1 MLNRNEMHSMMKLR
15 NKRKDKEAQEQFY
28 TWYNTLTPDDKRQ
41 FDKFCRKST
50 YISIAAVVIIFGL
63 IGSCMFGG
71 GKNSSPTPTTSIPRD
86 TQSAA
91 PPSPSASP
99 TVVNPLTTFGIR
111 PEDFQREANQFLKD
125 TAPQIHMNIDRWNI
139 SRGSANDVYRYNFS
153 SANALICGVDK
164 SNNKIKNIMFITV
177 PKTQTDMLN
186 AIAYYGTIIAILNPE
201 LDADESGVVIRELG
215 LLGEGADILNLN
227 GKVARGSI
235 LYSLTSSKEMG
246 IVFGADV
253 NRDK

>member
-1 MLNRNEMHSMMKLR
+1 
-15 NKRKDKEAQEQFY
+15 
-28 TWYNTLTPDDKRQ
+28 
-41 FDKFCRKST
+41 
-50 YISIAAVVIIFGL
+50 
-63 IGSCMFGG
+63 
-71 GKNSSPTPTTSIPRD
+71 
-86 TQSAA
+86 
-91 PPSPSASP
+91 
-99 TVVNPLTTFGIR
+99 
-111 PEDFQREANQFLKD
+111 
-125 TAPQIHMNIDRWNI
+125 MNIDRWNI

-201 LDADESGVVIRELG
+201 LDADERGVVIRELG